1 MGTKRVGLAR
11 VEALIENLKREL
23 ALGSGSSIVAD
34 SLSLSSAGTSVVT
47 EKAVTTTVTITA
59 PTADDSDGSFVQPA
73 GTHIKELILV
83 PQAAITT
90 GNTGGTDELDF
101 SLGTAAGGG
110 QLLAAKALLD
120 GQAVTAAANTPL
132 YLISDG
138 QSTMGS
144 TNAFAAVP
152 GGPATSEASPLA
164 ATTFSAA
171 ARTLHVRFKAVVT
184 NLTAVGDVKIIA
196 VFSSQ

>member
-11 VEALIENLKREL
+11 VEALIEGLKREL
-23 ALGSGSSIVAD
+23 ALGSGSSVIAD

-47 EKAVTTTVTITA
+47 EKAVTTTVAVTA
-59 PTADDSDGSFVQPA
+59 PTADNSDGSFTQPA

-83 PQAAITT
+83 PQAAITN
-90 GNTGGTDELDF
+90 GNNGNDELDF
-101 SLGTAAGGG
+101 SLGTAAGQG

-120 GQAVTAAANTPL
+120 GANVTAAANTPL

-138 QSTMGS
+138 QSTMGAV
-144 TNAFAAVP
+144 NAFAAVP
-152 GGPATSEASPLA
+152 GGPATSEASPLV
-164 ATTFSAA
+164 ATTYSAA
-171 ARTLHVRFKAVVT
+171 ERTLHVRFKTVNQAAA
-184 NLTAVGDVKIIA
+184 AVGDVKIIA

>member
-23 ALGSGSSIVAD
+23 ALGSGSSVVAD

-47 EKAVTTTVTITA
+47 EKAVTTTVTVTA

-90 GNTGGTDELDF
+90 GGGGGDELDF
-101 SLGTAAGGG
+101 SLGTAAGQG

-120 GQAVTAAANTPL
+120 GASVTAAVNSAL

-144 TNAFAAVP
+144 TNAFAQVP
-152 GGPATSEASPLA
+152 GGPATSEASPLV
-164 ATTFSAA
+164 ATTYSAT
-171 ARTLHVRFKAVVT
+171 ARTLHVRFKAIT
-184 NLTAVGDVKIIA
+184 TALAAAGDIKIIA